1 MRANMIDTLARID
14 DYKLQKAEGFKMSDM
29 EDFDAYDLD
38 IDDDEE
44 MSFEVGN
51 TTKFVLVDMDWLSW
65 ERDIVADVENI
76 DVLLSMIDDIGPEH
90 DAKLIELKEQIRQKV
105 EDPINPGNRK
115 VIIFTAF
122 ADTAEYLFE
131 HISKFAEDELG
142 IETAM
147 VTGSGSGKST
157 VAKLPTDMTTLLAC
171 FSPVSKERAAAAS
184 TFEDTDIDI
193 LIATDCISEG
203 QNLQDCDYLINYDIH
218 WNPVRIVQRFGRID
232 RIGST
237 NDVIQL
243 VNYWPDV
250 ELDEYIQLKER
261 VEERM
266 RITVLTSTG
275 DDDYINEEEKGDLEY
290 RERQLRQMQEEVVDL
305 EDVTGGVSITD
316 LGLNDFRM
324 DLVGYYKGNPDIDRL
339 PSGLHGVVKGAEAG
353 IIFVLRNVN
362 QDVNILGRN
371 QLHPFYLVYV
381 GQDGSV
387 IEDHLSPK
395 DALDT
400 MRLLCRGKD
409 VPDDALCKAFNK
421 RTRNGKD
428 MRWAS
433 GLLVDAIASIVE
445 LKAQGDVDSF
455 FSSGVSTFLENDI
468 NGLDDFELICFLVV
482 SE

>member
-1 MRANMIDTLARID
+1 M
-14 DYKLQKAEGFKMSDM
+14 
-29 EDFDAYDLD
+29 
-38 IDDDEE
+38 
-44 MSFEVGN
+44 
-51 TTKFVLVDMDWLSW
+51 
-65 ERDIVADVENI
+65 
-76 DVLLSMIDDIGPEH
+76 
-90 DAKLIELKEQIRQKV
+90 
-105 EDPINPGNRK
+105 
-115 VIIFTAF
+115 
-122 ADTAEYLFE
+122 
-131 HISKFAEDELG
+131 
-142 IETAM
+142 
-147 VTGSGSGKST
+147 
-157 VAKLPTDMTTLLAC
+157 
-171 FSPVSKERAAAAS
+171 
-184 TFEDTDIDI
+184 
-193 LIATDCISEG
+193 
-203 QNLQDCDYLINYDIH
+203 
-218 WNPVRIVQRFGRID
+218 
-232 RIGST
+232 
-237 NDVIQL
+237 
-243 VNYWPDV
+243 
-250 ELDEYIQLKER
+250 
-261 VEERM
+261 
-266 RITVLTSTG
+266 
-275 DDDYINEEEKGDLEY
+275 
-290 RERQLRQMQEEVVDL
+290 
-305 EDVTGGVSITD
+305 
-316 LGLNDFRM
+316 
-324 DLVGYYKGNPDIDRL
+324 
-339 PSGLHGVVKGAEAG
+339 KGAEAG